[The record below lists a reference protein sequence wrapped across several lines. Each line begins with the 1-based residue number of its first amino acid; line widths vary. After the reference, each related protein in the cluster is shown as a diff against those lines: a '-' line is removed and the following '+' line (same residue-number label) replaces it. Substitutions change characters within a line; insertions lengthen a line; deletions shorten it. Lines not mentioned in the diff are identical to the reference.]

1 MQFQSYLQF
10 LDEFFQVALG
20 SFLSH
25 NFEHLLT
32 NGTDLT
38 SLCIACRLSL
48 LVALLLGEAN
58 AKQSQMVT
66 VSGADVHEGFN
77 KRLPLANQG
86 AQFVTGHVHA
96 MEVGDDIVSLYIF
109 SHKLDLS
116 VALSLI
122 TTVKV
127 SKGYLKHT
135 TLQALRSDFRTNSLG
150 DNSSSGIASSKHRRG
165 LDLVGLLSGE
175 GVNAAQQTNKQESYT
190 KFSEVEHEHFN
201 HLRLLLVAFAALSEP
216 LVLPDSHET
225 ISSSLS
231 VCLSACLVLNTTN
244 TNTNTNT
251 NTTH

>member
-1 MQFQSYLQF
+1 MGSVAEYTALISPSTNPPSSSGRIIQEESECNFRVTYNFWTSSF
-10 LDEFFQVALG
+10 KSALG

-96 MEVGDDIVSLYIF
+96 MEVVMTLYPCT
-109 SHKLDLS
+109 SS
-116 VALSLI
+116 VTSLI
-122 TTVKV
+122 F
-127 SKGYLKHT
+127 L
-135 TLQALRSDFRTNSLG
+135 
-150 DNSSSGIASSKHRRG
+150 
-165 LDLVGLLSGE
+165 
-175 GVNAAQQTNKQESYT
+175 
-190 KFSEVEHEHFN
+190 
-201 HLRLLLVAFAALSEP
+201 
-216 LVLPDSHET
+216 
-225 ISSSLS
+225 
-231 VCLSACLVLNTTN
+231 
-244 TNTNTNT
+244 
-251 NTTH
+251 